1 MRTLVIIGIVS
12 LIGFSTSGQT
22 VEILKQSDYIKQSDD
37 KDFAFIE
44 SSTDITALKFVATLK
59 ITGVDKLASLE
70 TVYFKA
76 KEKAH
81 ELGANSFKLS
91 DYVQNDNPRQS
102 MLTVDVYNGNDSI
115 LNVNFANHEKN
126 VVYIFGSER
135 KSNETYSFKIDN
147 VRQELKSGT
156 YYRHENKEGQEIKIN
171 KGGLTGATMWIKW
184 KKDKPAT
191 FLTLTGFGLGGGQVP
206 YGTVG
211 VSFNTGRINYIDGN
225 LGHLLI
231 QLMSDQ

>member
-1 MRTLVIIGIVS
+1 MRTLIIIAILN
-12 LIGFSTSGQT
+12 LIGFSTLGQT
-22 VEILKQSDYIKQSDD
+22 VEILKQSDDIKQSDD

-44 SSTDITALKFVATLK
+44 PSTNINELKFVATLK
-59 ITGVDKLASLE
+59 ITGVDKLANIE

-81 ELGANSFKLS
+81 ELGANSFKLT
-91 DYVQNDNPRQS
+91 DYIQNDNPRQS
-102 MLTVDVYNGNDSI
+102 ILTIDVYNGSDSI
-115 LNVNFANHEKN
+115 LTENFANHEKN
-126 VVYIFGSER
+126 VVYIFGNER

-147 VRQELKSGT
+147 VKQELKSGT
-156 YYRHENKEGQEIKIN
+156 YYRHENKEGQEVKIN
-171 KGGLTGATMWIKW
+171 KGGLTGATIWIKW
-184 KKDKPAT
+184 KEEKSAT
-191 FLTLTGFGLGGGQVP
+191 FLTLTGFGLGGGPVP

-211 VSFNTGRINYIDGN
+211 LSFNTGRINYIDGN